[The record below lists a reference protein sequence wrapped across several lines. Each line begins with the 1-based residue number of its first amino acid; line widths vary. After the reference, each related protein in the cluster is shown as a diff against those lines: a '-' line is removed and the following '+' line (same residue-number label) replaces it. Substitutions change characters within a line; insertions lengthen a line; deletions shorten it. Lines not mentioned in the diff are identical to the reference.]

1 MFDRNLFALAVLI
14 LSAGIAPAYA
24 APTDGS
30 IEESVPT
37 TTWEK
42 IGVELY
48 GWSYGSGV
56 GRFDGRQPNNDGTPG
71 DPVEIVNQVSIT
83 HPTNVGLDFVL
94 MPQFSF
100 RPFLSDAEFKAF
112 ELKDPTFGL
121 VGTVYQSGGFSWWA
135 RFENALPLSQGSRD
149 DKVILAP
156 GSVNTFSYRFAR
168 SPWELQTTISPSI
181 SLLSGGEFKSY
192 LYFSPRVN
200 YIFDDSWA
208 LFTYLEAATETEPGA
223 GLTNFTSAQDTNLG
237 LGVRYSVAG
246 MFFEPSINVYPFGEV
261 QDSTTAFVGLF
272 FGGKFK

>member
-1 MFDRNLFALAVLI
+1 MFSRNHFALAVLFLI
-14 LSAGIAPAYA
+14 TGIAPASA

-30 IEESVPT
+30 IEQSVPT

-48 GWSYGSGV
+48 GWSYGSGL
-56 GRFDGRQPNNDGTPG
+56 GRLDGRQPNNDGTPG
-71 DPVEIVNQVSIT
+71 DPIEVVNQISIT

-100 RPFLSDAEFKAF
+100 RPFLSDDEFKKF

-121 VGTVYQSGGFSWWA
+121 VGTVYQSGGFTWWA
-135 RFENALPLSQGSRD
+135 RFENALPLSQLSRD

-156 GSVNTFSYRFAR
+156 GAVSTFSYRFAR
-168 SPWELQTTISPSI
+168 SSWELQATLSPSV
-181 SLLSGGEFKSY
+181 SLLSGGDFKSY

-208 LFTYLEAATETEPGA
+208 LFTYLEAATETEAGA

-237 LGVRYSVAG
+237 MGVRYSVAG

-261 QDSTTAFVGLF
+261 QDSTTAFIGFF